1 MHRENGTARY
11 NSSKH
16 GTSLWLV
23 PRMFSHKSPR
33 IYHSSHALQNVG
45 MVSGSV
51 IHITSDWTDILASAT
66 MVHDSAAV
74 FHRGQK
80 VPSAAAVMWG
90 QKDDLIRGTKHHSN
104 MYTDMVIQNRDYLKL
119 CI

>member
-1 MHRENGTARY
+1 
-11 NSSKH
+11 
-16 GTSLWLV
+16 
-23 PRMFSHKSPR
+23 
-33 IYHSSHALQNVG
+33 
-45 MVSGSV
+45 
-51 IHITSDWTDILASAT
+51 